1 MGKSTCRRG
10 AEYPWSLQCVNRS
23 SLSLAMR
30 FTIVLFFIA
39 LLPVMM
45 LAHWWDFEEHQ
56 QPRLRAEVDQILKKA
71 GIKGATVDLRYL
83 DLSITG
89 DAPDEAMARQVVKE
103 ITDIGALRLMSNRLS
118 ILARLKARLADDTLT
133 VEGWMPDLEAA
144 DALKTLLQKIRPDLQ
159 ITTEG
164 LQTSALV
171 RLPEGEKLPLREDSP
186 MLQPIIEALHVPS
199 ALEIVRREGRL
210 QVSGMLPSD
219 DLRAAVIEAIESGPH
234 SLPVDA
240 EKLRATQ
247 FALAAPFTAEGVIV
261 PFLRSFY
268 STPAPGDFS
277 VRADGN
283 PQLSADATR
292 TLESAWLTFL
302 RPLTKGRRA
311 DMQLIYFPSSYHFP
325 GRRIETALPEDVLQT
340 VRDVFVGQY
349 ILFGLGS
356 STLNAGEKT
365 RLASLVP
372 ALLSAGPA
380 LKLIVGGHPDPA
392 GDLKVESALARR
404 RAEEV
409 VSFLIEQGAPATEML
424 PLAFDPVPIG
434 GKHAPAE
441 IRSVEILIQ

>member
-1 MGKSTCRRG
+1 MGKNACWRG

-30 FTIVLFFIA
+30 FTVVLFFIA

-56 QPRLRAEVDQILKKA
+56 QPRLRAEVEKILKKA
-71 GIKGATVDLRYL
+71 DIKGATVDLRYL
-83 DLSITG
+83 DLSVTG
-89 DAPDEAMARQVVKE
+89 DAPDEASVKQVTQE
-103 ITDIGALRLMSNRLS
+103 ISDIGALRLVSNRLS

-133 VEGWMPDLEAA
+133 VEGWMPDLGAA
-144 DALKTLLQKIRPDLQ
+144 ESLKTLLQKIRPDLE
-159 ITTEG
+159 INAEG
-164 LQTSALV
+164 LHTSALV

-210 QVSGMLPSD
+210 HVSGMLPSE
-219 DLRAAVIEAIESGPH
+219 DLRAEVLEAISSGPH
-234 SLPVDA
+234 GLPVDA

-247 FALAAPFTAEGVIV
+247 FALAAPFTTDGVIV
-261 PFLRSFY
+261 PLLRSFY

-277 VRADGN
+277 IHADGN
-283 PQLSADATR
+283 PRLSADATR
-292 TLESAWLTFL
+292 TLESSWLTFL
-302 RPLTKGRRA
+302 RPMTKGRRA
-311 DMQLIYFPSSYHFP
+311 EMQLNYFPSSYHFP
-325 GRRIETALPEDVLQT
+325 GRLIETALPEDVLQT
-340 VRDVFVGQY
+340 VRDVFAGQY

-365 RLASLVP
+365 RLATLVP

-380 LKLIVGGHPDPA
+380 LKLVAGGHPDPA

-409 VSFLIEQGAPATEML
+409 VSFLIEQGAPAAEML
-424 PLAFDPVPIG
+424 PVAFDPVPAG
-434 GKHAPAE
+434 SRHAPAE